1 MQTLLFEVLNDKALP
16 LLRDQEDLEIIRL
29 LPPEAPKQKRSER
42 FRGSISA
49 ETAGKMHR
57 HVETLRNK

>member
-49 ETAGKMHR
+49 ETAEKMQQFIK
-57 HVETLRNK
+57 NQ